1 MRRSDH
7 RHEWQ
12 IDVQAI
18 HAHHDQYHAPIW
30 AWVALAVAGFFVAGI
45 AAAQLGYSMGGFGL
59 LGAALVV
66 AGRIGLMRVFAK
78 RRARELRAQ
87 KDMIHALEQEATTL
101 EIEAA
106 RRSGAFDRWEKKS

>member
-1 MRRSDH
+1 MKSPRSH
-7 RHEWQ
+7 NGQ
-12 IDVQAI
+12 IDLHAI

-30 AWVALAVAGFFVAGI
+30 AWAALAVFGFFAAGI
-45 AAAQLGYSMGGFGL
+45 AAAQLGYSMGAFGL
-59 LGAALVV
+59 LGAAFAV
-66 AGRIGLMRVFAK
+66 AGRIGLRRLFAK

-87 KDMIHALEQEATTL
+87 KDMIHVLEQEATAL